1 MPTLNTVLGPL
12 EAADLGFTLSHEHVG
27 TNAAGLRHTYP
38 EFIDRAGIIEQST
51 AALKEAYAEGLRTI
65 VDVSTFDL
73 GRDIAMIAEVARQ
86 SGVNI
91 VVATGNHLAVPR
103 PFGDVSPDVIAPMY
117 VREIEEGIEDSGV
130 KAAVIKVASDR
141 GGITPPQEVVLRA
154 AARAHL
160 QTGAPISTHTWSPDR
175 VGEQQVAILE
185 EEGADLTRV
194 YIGHS
199 NDDTDLDYLLGLLEK
214 GVWLGLD
221 RYPGG
226 RVTGTPDW
234 EQRTEVAKKLMEAG
248 YTERIMLSHDY
259 SVPKARNGA
268 EVQEE
273 RRRANPDGYNFISR
287 YVLPRLMELGASEAD
302 IHQITVE
309 NPAGSLLGSRVALT
323 CRRLGERRG
332 GFQTRPCFMPP
343 ASRCTGISLDNIPT
357 SVDAIEYLV
366 YTRYIIVVHTYFI
379 GKY

>member
-1 MPTLNTVLGPL
+1 MPAINTALGPV
-12 EAADLGFTLSHEHVG
+12 EAADLGYTLSHEHVG

-73 GRDIAMIAEVARQ
+73 GRDIGMIAQVARQ

-185 EEGADLTRV
+185 EEGADLNRV

-199 NDDTDLDYLLGLLEK
+199 NDDTDLDYLLGLLNK

-226 RVTGTPDW
+226 RVPGTPDW
-234 EQRTEVAKKLMEAG
+234 EQRTEVAKKLMDAG
-248 YTERIMLSHDY
+248 YTHRIMLSHDY
-259 SVPKARNGA
+259 SVPKARHGA

-287 YVLPRLMELGASEAD
+287 MVLPRLRELGATEGD
-302 IHQITVE
+302 IQQIMVE
-309 NPAGSLLGSRVALT
+309 NP
-323 CRRLGERRG
+323 RRFFGGE
-332 GFQTRPCFMPP
+332 
-343 ASRCTGISLDNIPT
+343 
-357 SVDAIEYLV
+357 
-366 YTRYIIVVHTYFI
+366 
-379 GKY
+379 

>member
-1 MPTLNTVLGPL
+1 MPAINTALGPV
-12 EAADLGFTLSHEHVG
+12 EAADLGYTLSHEHVG

-73 GRDIAMIAEVARQ
+73 GRDIGMIAQVARQ

-185 EEGADLTRV
+185 EEGADLNRV

-199 NDDTDLDYLLGLLEK
+199 NDDTDLDYLLGLLDK

-226 RVTGTPDW
+226 RVPGTPDW
-234 EQRTEVAKKLMEAG
+234 EQRTEVAKKLMDAG
-248 YTERIMLSHDY
+248 YTHRIMLSHDY
-259 SVPKARNGA
+259 SVPKARHGA

-287 YVLPRLMELGASEAD
+287 MVLPRLRELGATEGD
-302 IHQITVE
+302 IQQIMVE
-309 NPAGSLLGSRVALT
+309 NP
-323 CRRLGERRG
+323 RRFFGGE
-332 GFQTRPCFMPP
+332 
-343 ASRCTGISLDNIPT
+343 
-357 SVDAIEYLV
+357 
-366 YTRYIIVVHTYFI
+366 
-379 GKY
+379 

>member
-1 MPTLNTVLGPL
+1 MPTINTALGPV
-12 EAADLGFTLSHEHVG
+12 EAADLGYTLSHEHVG

-51 AALKEAYAEGLRTI
+51 AALKEAYAEGLRTM

-73 GRDIAMIAEVARQ
+73 GRDIGMIAEVARQ

-117 VREIEEGIEDSGV
+117 VREIEQGIEDTGV

-185 EEGADLTRV
+185 EEGADLNRV

-199 NDDTDLDYLLGLLEK
+199 NDDTDLDYLLGLLNK

-226 RVTGTPDW
+226 RVPGTPDW
-234 EQRTEVAKKLMEAG
+234 EQRTEVAKKLMDAG
-248 YTERIMLSHDY
+248 YTHRIMLSHDY
-259 SVPKARNGA
+259 SVPKARHGA

-287 YVLPRLMELGASEAD
+287 MVLPRLRELGATEGD
-302 IHQITVE
+302 IQQIMVE
-309 NPAGSLLGSRVALT
+309 NP
-323 CRRLGERRG
+323 RRFFGGE
-332 GFQTRPCFMPP
+332 
-343 ASRCTGISLDNIPT
+343 
-357 SVDAIEYLV
+357 
-366 YTRYIIVVHTYFI
+366 
-379 GKY
+379 